1 MCACFGFYAR
11 KRKDCGKLKNTTKK
25 SVENTCRK
33 GWEIKTPSNNERKWK
48 LVGTASQQHEKSNKI
63 Q

>member
-1 MCACFGFYAR
+1 VLWFLR
-11 KRKDCGKLKNTTKK
+11 SKDKRLWQIKKIQYKK